1 MRYTVLTFLA
11 CLSYHGLRW
20 FYGSSNGEAGGGGL
34 CVRGRKAVR
43 VREVL
48 CRRLRVPGGGG
59 NSGAAGERY
68 RFFAFHIHEG
78 GDCGGTDFSDTG
90 GHFNP
95 EKQAHPRHAG
105 DLPPLLSDHGTATLL
120 VQTSR
125 FTPGE
130 VIGRTV
136 VIHQNP
142 DDFHS
147 QSAGRKIACGMIR
160 RA

>member
-1 MRYTVLTFLA
+1 MVLPMGKPEAVA
-11 CLSYHGLRW
+11 CVSGEGKLCGCVK
-20 FYGSSNGEAGGGGL
+20 FY
-34 CVRGRKAVR
+34 
-43 VREVL
+43 
-48 CRRLRVPGGGG
+48 
-59 NSGAAGERY
+59 AAGCGCLVAAEIRGLPESDTG
-68 RFFAFHIHEG
+68 FFAFHIHEG

-95 EKQAHPRHAG
+95 EKQAHPRHVG

-142 DDFHS
+142 DDFHT
-147 QSAGRKIACGMIR
+147 QSAGNAGRKIACGMIR

>member
-1 MRYTVLTFLA
+1 MVLPMGKPEAVA
-11 CLSYHGLRW
+11 CVSGEGKLCGCVK
-20 FYGSSNGEAGGGGL
+20 FY
-34 CVRGRKAVR
+34 
-43 VREVL
+43 
-48 CRRLRVPGGGG
+48 
-59 NSGAAGERY
+59 AAGCGCLVAAEIRGLPESDTG
-68 RFFAFHIHEG
+68 FFAFHIHEG

-142 DDFHS
+142 DDFHT
-147 QSAGRKIACGMIR
+147 QSAGNAGRKIACGMIR

>member
-1 MRYTVLTFLA
+1 MVLPLGKPEAVA
-11 CLSYHGLRW
+11 CVSGEGKLCGCVK
-20 FYGSSNGEAGGGGL
+20 FY
-34 CVRGRKAVR
+34 
-43 VREVL
+43 
-48 CRRLRVPGGGG
+48 
-59 NSGAAGERY
+59 AAGCGCLVAAEIRGLPESDTG
-68 RFFAFHIHEG
+68 FFAFHIHEG

-142 DDFHS
+142 DDFHT
-147 QSAGRKIACGMIR
+147 QSAGNAGRKIACGMIR

>member
-1 MRYTVLTFLA
+1 MVLPMGKPEAAA
-11 CLSYHGLRW
+11 CVSGEGKLCGCVK
-20 FYGSSNGEAGGGGL
+20 FY
-34 CVRGRKAVR
+34 
-43 VREVL
+43 
-48 CRRLRVPGGGG
+48 
-59 NSGAAGERY
+59 AAGCGCLVAAEIRGLPESDTG
-68 RFFAFHIHEG
+68 FFAFHIHEG

-120 VQTSR
+120 VQTGR
-125 FTPGE
+125 FTPRG

-142 DDFHS
+142 DDFHT
-147 QSAGRKIACGMIR
+147 QSAGNAGRKIACGMIR

>member
-1 MRYTVLTFLA
+1 MVLPMGKPEAVA
-11 CLSYHGLRW
+11 CVSGEGKLCGCVK
-20 FYGSSNGEAGGGGL
+20 FY
-34 CVRGRKAVR
+34 
-43 VREVL
+43 
-48 CRRLRVPGGGG
+48 
-59 NSGAAGERY
+59 AAGCGCLVAAEIRGLPESDTG
-68 RFFAFHIHEG
+68 FFAFHIHEG

-147 QSAGRKIACGMIR
+147 QSAGNAGRKIACGMIR

>member
-1 MRYTVLTFLA
+1 MVLPMGKPEAAA
-11 CLSYHGLRW
+11 CVSGEGKLCGCVK
-20 FYGSSNGEAGGGGL
+20 FY
-34 CVRGRKAVR
+34 
-43 VREVL
+43 
-48 CRRLRVPGGGG
+48 
-59 NSGAAGERY
+59 AAGCGCLVAAEIRGLPESDTG
-68 RFFAFHIHEG
+68 FFAFHIHEG

-142 DDFHS
+142 DDFHT
-147 QSAGRKIACGMIR
+147 QSAGNAGRKIACGMIR

>member
-1 MRYTVLTFLA
+1 MVLPMGKPEAVA
-11 CLSYHGLRW
+11 CVSGEGKLCGCVK
-20 FYGSSNGEAGGGGL
+20 FY
-34 CVRGRKAVR
+34 
-43 VREVL
+43 
-48 CRRLRVPGGGG
+48 
-59 NSGAAGERY
+59 AAGCGCLVAAEIRGLPESDTG
-68 RFFAFHIHEG
+68 FFAFHIHEG

-142 DDFHS
+142 DDFHT

>member
-1 MRYTVLTFLA
+1 MVLPMGKPEAVA
-11 CLSYHGLRW
+11 CVSGEGKLCGCVK
-20 FYGSSNGEAGGGGL
+20 FY
-34 CVRGRKAVR
+34 
-43 VREVL
+43 
-48 CRRLRVPGGGG
+48 
-59 NSGAAGERY
+59 AAGCGCLVAAEIRGLPESDTG
-68 RFFAFHIHEG
+68 FFAFHIHEG

-95 EKQAHPRHAG
+95 ENQAHPRHAG

-142 DDFHS
+142 DDFHT
-147 QSAGRKIACGMIR
+147 QSAGNAGRKIACGMIR

>member
-1 MRYTVLTFLA
+1 MVLPMGKPEAVA
-11 CLSYHGLRW
+11 CVSGEGKLCGCVK
-20 FYGSSNGEAGGGGL
+20 FY
-34 CVRGRKAVR
+34 
-43 VREVL
+43 
-48 CRRLRVPGGGG
+48 
-59 NSGAAGERY
+59 AAGCGCLVAAEIRGLPESDTG
-68 RFFAFHIHEG
+68 FFAFHIHEG
-78 GDCGGTDFSDTG
+78 GDCGGTDFADTG

-142 DDFHS
+142 DDFHT
-147 QSAGRKIACGMIR
+147 QSAGNAGRKIACGIIR

>member
-1 MRYTVLTFLA
+1 MVLPMGKPEAAA
-11 CLSYHGLRW
+11 CVSGEGKLCGCVK
-20 FYGSSNGEAGGGGL
+20 FY
-34 CVRGRKAVR
+34 
-43 VREVL
+43 
-48 CRRLRVPGGGG
+48 
-59 NSGAAGERY
+59 AAGCGCLVAAEIRGLPESDTG
-68 RFFAFHIHEG
+68 FFAFHIHEG
-78 GDCGGTDFSDTG
+78 GDCGGTAFSDSG

-95 EKQAHPRHAG
+95 EKQAHHRHAG

-120 VQTSR
+120 VQTGR

-142 DDFHS
+142 DDFHT
-147 QSAGRKIACGMIR
+147 QSAGNAGRKIACGMIR

>member
-1 MRYTVLTFLA
+1 MVLPMGKPEAVA
-11 CLSYHGLRW
+11 CVSGEGKLCGCVK
-20 FYGSSNGEAGGGGL
+20 FY
-34 CVRGRKAVR
+34 
-43 VREVL
+43 
-48 CRRLRVPGGGG
+48 
-59 NSGAAGERY
+59 AAGCGCLVAAEIRGLPESDTG
-68 RFFAFHIHEG
+68 FFAFHIHEG
-78 GDCGGTDFSDTG
+78 SDCGGTDFSDTG

-142 DDFHS
+142 DDFHT
-147 QSAGRKIACGMIR
+147 QSAGNAGRKIACGMIR

>member
-1 MRYTVLTFLA
+1 MVLPMGKPEAAA
-11 CLSYHGLRW
+11 CVSGEGKLCGCVK
-20 FYGSSNGEAGGGGL
+20 FY
-34 CVRGRKAVR
+34 
-43 VREVL
+43 
-48 CRRLRVPGGGG
+48 
-59 NSGAAGERY
+59 AAGCGCLVAAEIRGLPESDTG
-68 RFFAFHIHEG
+68 FFAFHIHEG

-130 VIGRTV
+130 VICRTV

-142 DDFHS
+142 DDFHT
-147 QSAGRKIACGMIR
+147 QSAGNAGRKIACGMIR

>member
-1 MRYTVLTFLA
+1 MVLPMGKPEAVA
-11 CLSYHGLRW
+11 CVSGEGKLRGCVK
-20 FYGSSNGEAGGGGL
+20 FY
-34 CVRGRKAVR
+34 
-43 VREVL
+43 
-48 CRRLRVPGGGG
+48 
-59 NSGAAGERY
+59 AAGCGCLVAAEIRGLPESDTG
-68 RFFAFHIHEG
+68 FFAFHIHEG
-78 GDCGGTDFSDTG
+78 GDCGGTDFADTG

-105 DLPPLLSDHGTATLL
+105 ALPPLLSDHGTATLL

-142 DDFHS
+142 DDFHT
-147 QSAGRKIACGMIR
+147 QSAGNAGRKIACGMIR

>member
-1 MRYTVLTFLA
+1 MVLPMGKPEAVA
-11 CLSYHGLRW
+11 CVSGEGKLCGCVK
-20 FYGSSNGEAGGGGL
+20 FY
-34 CVRGRKAVR
+34 
-43 VREVL
+43 
-48 CRRLRVPGGGG
+48 
-59 NSGAAGERY
+59 AAGCGCLVAAEIRGLPESDTG
-68 RFFAFHIHEG
+68 FFAFHIHEG

-105 DLPPLLSDHGTATLL
+105 HLPPLLSDHGTATLL

-142 DDFHS
+142 DDFHT
-147 QSAGRKIACGMIR
+147 QSAGNAGRKIACGMIR

>member
-1 MRYTVLTFLA
+1 MVLPMGKPEAVA
-11 CLSYHGLRW
+11 CVSGEGKLCGCVK
-20 FYGSSNGEAGGGGL
+20 FY
-34 CVRGRKAVR
+34 
-43 VREVL
+43 
-48 CRRLRVPGGGG
+48 
-59 NSGAAGERY
+59 AAGCGCLVAAEIRGLPESDTGY
-68 RFFAFHIHEG
+68 FAFHIHEG

-142 DDFHS
+142 DDFHT
-147 QSAGRKIACGMIR
+147 QSAGNAGRKIACGMIR